1 MIRITILLIN
11 LLLLTGIQ
19 TRSTPLQDTL
29 KMSRAECEARFLSQN
44 LLLIAAK
51 MEIPKAE
58 ALLLQTQ
65 KWPNPQLTVD
75 QINLWATSR
84 QTRGEEAVPPLF
96 GQFGRNQQFG
106 IEVEQLIYTARKR
119 SKLLEIEKV
128 RVEKASTDFSELL
141 RNLKI
146 EFRLALN
153 KLSFL
158 QSNHHLYQNQL
169 SATQQL
175 VTVYEHQVREGNIPA
190 SELVRLRALSLE
202 LAQKMNLLHQ
212 DVTATQKEL
221 KQWMHLPPQSY
232 LVLEE
237 INNIDTPSPLLNLSA
252 VLEQAR
258 QNRPDLE
265 VATLD
270 YELEQKQWA
279 YEKAKRHPDLV
290 LKAAYDRNGNALL
303 NFFGVGATVNLPLF
317 DRNQGNIKYAELEKD
332 QAKSRLDHLWVGVE
346 NEVVAAYQNLN
357 STIQFYNQIKP
368 DYEQELDQLLLA
380 YRQNLLER
388 NVSLVEY
395 LDFLNAYMQN
405 KSILNETKKSLAD
418 KMEELNYSVG
428 ADLVKYRN

>member
-1 MIRITILLIN
+1 
-11 LLLLTGIQ
+11 
-19 TRSTPLQDTL
+19 
-29 KMSRAECEARFLSQN
+29 
-44 LLLIAAK
+44 
-51 MEIPKAE
+51 
-58 ALLLQTQ
+58 
-65 KWPNPQLTVD
+65 
-75 QINLWATSR
+75 WATSR

-221 KQWMHLPPQSY
+221 
-232 LVLEE
+232 
-237 INNIDTPSPLLNLSA
+237 NNGCTYRPSP
-252 VLEQAR
+252 
-258 QNRPDLE
+258 
-265 VATLD
+265 
-270 YELEQKQWA
+270 
-279 YEKAKRHPDLV
+279 
-290 LKAAYDRNGNALL
+290 
-303 NFFGVGATVNLPLF
+303 
-317 DRNQGNIKYAELEKD
+317 
-332 QAKSRLDHLWVGVE
+332 
-346 NEVVAAYQNLN
+346 
-357 STIQFYNQIKP
+357 
-368 DYEQELDQLLLA
+368 
-380 YRQNLLER
+380 
-388 NVSLVEY
+388 
-395 LDFLNAYMQN
+395 
-405 KSILNETKKSLAD
+405 ILYWRK
-418 KMEELNYSVG
+418 
-428 ADLVKYRN
+428 